1 MLGNQIS
8 SSFNAADVAQWL
20 NQYQAHLSS
29 NFSVPFFNNETAQG
43 SSSSSLILNAEQS
56 SSIFDQSYQ
65 RSEQKYHGGQSSTP
79 AAQAAPETAQ
89 GSSSS
94 SLILNAEQSSSIFD
108 QSYQRSEQKYHG
120 GQSSTPAAQA
130 APATAAP
137 ATNNNTQ
144 SASNNELYDSY
155 LQEQNTPVAPN
166 TYSVNQ
172 AANSNTQANTNSFI
186 NFDQNLTVGDVNVGI
201 LFNEPSLILALALI
215 IEMIIPLPKGFK
227 ISALSPIFVG
237 LSRKVNRPSS
247 SDPQRSF
254 AGFFLS
260 LLILLVILFLV
271 FTLDAL
277 SGPIF
282 VGLSRKVNRPSSS
295 DPQRS
300 FAGFFLSLLILLV
313 ILFLVFTL
321 DALSGFD
328 NLVSLVVLIWVLD
341 LKYPQDRA
349 IYVNRALHEGFKEK
363 AKNLLSDLVLRET
376 SMLSPMGIAK
386 AACEGAILRI
396 FSGWFSVIVWYF
408 IAGIEG
414 AVLMQTI
421 NLLSQSYNYK
431 LRGNHHFGQFIFRMH
446 QLMIAIPAALL
457 MVFLFVSK
465 NPIRHIAHAKEG
477 FNSFPAH
484 FGQFIFRMHQLMIA
498 IPAALLMVFL
508 FVSKNP
514 IRHIAHAKEG
524 FNSFPAPISGLVLGA
539 VGGSLNIS
547 LGGPRYYQGNI
558 MRLPKLGGEHNPDDQ
573 SILYAMRKI
582 RMCGLLLLVVSV
594 LIDLNF

>member
-20 NQYQAHLSS
+20 NQYQANLSS

-43 SSSSSLILNAEQS
+43 SSSSSLILNANQS

-65 RSEQKYHGGQSSTP
+65 RSEQKYHGGNNSSP
-79 AAQAAPETAQ
+79 AATTAPAAPV
-89 GSSSS
+89 
-94 SLILNAEQSSSIFD
+94 
-108 QSYQRSEQKYHG
+108 
-120 GQSSTPAAQA
+120 
-130 APATAAP
+130 AP
-137 ATNNNTQ
+137 ATNENTQ
-144 SASNNELYDSY
+144 NASNNELYDSY
-155 LQEQNTPVAPN
+155 LQEQNTQVAPSN
-166 TYSVNQ
+166 QVAPSTHSVNQ
-172 AANSNTQANTNSFI
+172 AANYNTQANTNSFI

-215 IEMIIPLPKGFK
+215 IEMILPLPKSFK
-227 ISALSPIFVG
+227 ISAL
-237 LSRKVNRPSS
+237 
-247 SDPQRSF
+247 
-254 AGFFLS
+254 
-260 LLILLVILFLV
+260 
-271 FTLDAL
+271 
-277 SGPIF
+277 GPIF

-328 NLVSLVVLIWVLD
+328 NLVSLIVLIWVLD
-341 LKYPQDRA
+341 LKFPQDRA
-349 IYVNRALHEGFKEK
+349 LYVNRALQEGFKEK

-465 NPIRHIAHAKEG
+465 NPIK
-477 FNSFPAH
+477 
-484 FGQFIFRMHQLMIA
+484 
-498 IPAALLMVFL
+498 
-508 FVSKNP
+508 
-514 IRHIAHAKEG
+514 HIAHAKEG

-547 LGGPRYYQGNI
+547 LGGPRYYQGHI

>member
-20 NQYQAHLSS
+20 NQYQVNLSS

-43 SSSSSLILNAEQS
+43 SSSSSLILNANQS

-65 RSEQKYHGGQSSTP
+65 RSEQKYHDGHNSSP
-79 AAQAAPETAQ
+79 AAPV
-89 GSSSS
+89 
-94 SLILNAEQSSSIFD
+94 
-108 QSYQRSEQKYHG
+108 
-120 GQSSTPAAQA
+120 
-130 APATAAP
+130 AP
-137 ATNNNTQ
+137 ATNENTQ
-144 SASNNELYDSY
+144 NASNNELYDSY
-155 LQEQNTPVAPN
+155 LQEQNTQVAPS
-166 TYSVNQ
+166 THSVNQ
-172 AANSNTQANTNSFI
+172 AANYNTQANTNSFI

-215 IEMIIPLPKGFK
+215 IEMILPLPKSFK
-227 ISALSPIFVG
+227 ISALSSIFVG

-260 LLILLVILFLV
+260 LLILLVILF
-271 FTLDAL
+271 F
-277 SGPIF
+277 
-282 VGLSRKVNRPSSS
+282 
-295 DPQRS
+295 
-300 FAGFFLSLLILLV
+300 
-313 ILFLVFTL
+313 VFTL

-328 NLVSLVVLIWVLD
+328 NLVSLIVLIWVLD
-341 LKYPQDRA
+341 LKFPQDRA
-349 IYVNRALHEGFKEK
+349 LYVNRALQEGFKEK

-431 LRGNHHFGQFIFRMH
+431 LRGNRHFGQFIFRMH

-465 NPIRHIAHAKEG
+465 NPIK
-477 FNSFPAH
+477 
-484 FGQFIFRMHQLMIA
+484 
-498 IPAALLMVFL
+498 
-508 FVSKNP
+508 
-514 IRHIAHAKEG
+514 HIAHAKEG

-547 LGGPRYYQGNI
+547 LGGPRYYQGHI

>member
-29 NFSVPFFNNETAQG
+29 NFSVPFFNNETAQD

-56 SSIFDQSYQ
+56 SSIFNQSYQ

-79 AAQAAPETAQ
+79 AAQAAPT
-89 GSSSS
+89 
-94 SLILNAEQSSSIFD
+94 
-108 QSYQRSEQKYHG
+108 
-120 GQSSTPAAQA
+120 
-130 APATAAP
+130 TAAP

-227 ISALSPIFVG
+227 ISAL
-237 LSRKVNRPSS
+237 R
-247 SDPQRSF
+247 
-254 AGFFLS
+254 
-260 LLILLVILFLV
+260 
-271 FTLDAL
+271 
-277 SGPIF
+277 PIF

-328 NLVSLVVLIWVLD
+328 NLVSLIVLIWVLD

-477 FNSFPAH
+477 FNSFPA
-484 FGQFIFRMHQLMIA
+484 
-498 IPAALLMVFL
+498 
-508 FVSKNP
+508 
-514 IRHIAHAKEG
+514 
-524 FNSFPAPISGLVLGA
+524 PISGLVLGA

-547 LGGPRYYQGNI
+547 LGGPRYYQGTI

>member
-1 MLGNQIS
+1 MLGNQIG

-20 NQYQAHLSS
+20 NQYQANLSS

-43 SSSSSLILNAEQS
+43 KSSSSLILSAEQS

-79 AAQAAPETAQ
+79 AAQTAPT
-89 GSSSS
+89 
-94 SLILNAEQSSSIFD
+94 
-108 QSYQRSEQKYHG
+108 
-120 GQSSTPAAQA
+120 
-130 APATAAP
+130 P

-155 LQEQNTPVAPN
+155 LQEQNTPVA
-166 TYSVNQ
+166 
-172 AANSNTQANTNSFI
+172 ANYNTQANTNSFI

-215 IEMIIPLPKGFK
+215 IEMILPLPKSFK
-227 ISALSPIFVG
+227 ISAL
-237 LSRKVNRPSS
+237 
-247 SDPQRSF
+247 
-254 AGFFLS
+254 
-260 LLILLVILFLV
+260 
-271 FTLDAL
+271 
-277 SGPIF
+277 GPIF
-282 VGLSRKVNRPSSS
+282 VSLSRKVNRPSSS

-328 NLVSLVVLIWVLD
+328 NLVSLIVLIWVLD

-349 IYVNRALHEGFKEK
+349 LYVNRALHEGFKEK

-431 LRGNHHFGQFIFRMH
+431 LRGNHHFG
-446 QLMIAIPAALL
+446 L
-457 MVFLFVSK
+457 
-465 NPIRHIAHAKEG
+465 
-477 FNSFPAH
+477 
-484 FGQFIFRMHQLMIA
+484 FIFRMHQLMIA

-547 LGGPRYYQGNI
+547 LGGPRYYQGTI
-558 MRLPKLGGEHNPDDQ
+558 MRLPKLGGEHNPDEQ